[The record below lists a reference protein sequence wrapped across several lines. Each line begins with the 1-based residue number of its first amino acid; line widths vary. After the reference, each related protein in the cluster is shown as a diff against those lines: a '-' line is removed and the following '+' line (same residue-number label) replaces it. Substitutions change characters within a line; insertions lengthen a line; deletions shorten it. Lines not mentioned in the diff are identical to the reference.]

1 MTDIVYRTV
10 HLDWKL
16 QNNREK
22 RSISRTKEFYRN
34 PLVGNLENVAK
45 ITQVGIFYHINLK
58 RSQEVGNK
66 QTDKQTK
73 YCNPRAHARRALTII
88 VQESLNLLLC
98 IAQIIKHIRAKPSA
112 LSQNHVNC

>member
-34 PLVGNLENVAK
+34 PLVGNLENLAK
-45 ITQVGIFYHINLK
+45 ITQVGIFCHINLK
-58 RSQEVGNK
+58 RSQEVGN
-66 QTDKQTK
+66 KQTK
-73 YCNPRAHARRALTII
+73 YCNPRAHARRALTGEE
-88 VQESLNLLLC
+88 QAGMS
-98 IAQIIKHIRAKPSA
+98 K
-112 LSQNHVNC
+112 LSYERE